1 VEKRHAGLRAKIDQT
16 GTVISMGRIRS
27 FLYRFP
33 RFTADCRMDF
43 IHGDRVVLG
52 SCSNLSESGLRGTF
66 ATDVPAGAEGLLTL
80 YHNERQFEVK
90 AKIDAVQDE
99 ETLVH
104 FVFRSD
110 KERAAISE
118 LVERIRLAKL

>member
-1 VEKRHAGLRAKIDQT
+1 
-16 GTVISMGRIRS
+16 MGRIRS

-43 IHGDRVVLG
+43 IHGDSVVLG

-66 ATDVPAGAEGLLTL
+66 ASDLPAGAEGLLTL

-104 FVFRSD
+104 FVFRTD
-110 KERAAISE
+110 KERAAITE
-118 LVERIRLAKL
+118 LIELIRLAKL